1 MTAFLFPQEDHIQVA
16 PHPRIGVL
24 LDIAGKGW
32 GLEEAAQ
39 WFAIPASSVR
49 PWTCKASPGSSGVGE
64 GDLSVK
70 PNLS

>member
-1 MTAFLFPQEDHIQVA
+1 MTALLFPQEDHIQA
-16 PHPRIGVL
+16 ALPRRGCSLTWPARV
-24 LDIAGKGW
+24 G

-39 WFAIPASSVR
+39 WRAPPASSVR

-64 GDLSVK
+64 GELSVK